1 MADDVAAD
9 KLAVLE
15 CLADYCYAIDF
26 LECDA
31 LHDLFTDDAVLHFSL
46 GDIGRD
52 DITVSGGTAIAD
64 YFREILPR
72 MGAAAPKHPLTNHVV
87 RVDGDRATSR
97 SYAAVAAG
105 LYTGE
110 YERSATGWRLSRLT
124 VKYFDRPRL
133 SAS

>member
-1 MADDVAAD
+1 MPDDTAAD

-15 CLADYCYAIDF
+15 CLAEYCYAIDF

-31 LHDLFTDDAVLHFSL
+31 LGDLFTEDAVLHFSL
-46 GDIGRD
+46 GDVGRE
-52 DITVSGGTAIAD
+52 DITVSGGKAISD
-64 YFREILPR
+64 YFRDILPGL
-72 MGAAAPKHPLTNHVV
+72 GAAAPKHPLTNHVV
-87 RVDGDRATSR
+87 HVDGERATSR

-124 VKYFDRPRL
+124 VKYFARPSRRDR
-133 SAS
+133 